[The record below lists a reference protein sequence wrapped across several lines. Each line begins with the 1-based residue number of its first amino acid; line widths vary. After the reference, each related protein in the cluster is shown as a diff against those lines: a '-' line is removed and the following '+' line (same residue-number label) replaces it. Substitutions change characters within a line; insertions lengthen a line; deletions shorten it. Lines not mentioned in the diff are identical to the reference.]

1 MLPAPFVLSLSKDP
15 RTEEQPAKTSRKRGG
30 ASVFIK
36 VEPADFF
43 MFRVIM
49 TFDLEYPDSEDQDVR
64 DYLTEHE
71 LEPRY
76 TNQGEFEDRQCEF
89 MQFGGCY
96 LGNHL
101 QNISQIQRVAVE
113 VELLTAEIRVHL
125 NISPDAA
132 TPLAEDQQTAIA
144 QLIKDFHQD
153 SSFQTNENGELIVVL
168 DGDAVR
174 AAANQLARVSSDD

>member
-1 MLPAPFVLSLSKDP
+1 MY
-15 RTEEQPAKTSRKRGG
+15 
-30 ASVFIK
+30 IK

-49 TFDLEYPDSEDQDVR
+49 TFDLEHPDSEDQEVR

-76 TNQGEFEDRQCEF
+76 LSKGEFEDRQCEF

-96 LGNHL
+96 LGRHL
-101 QNISQIQRVAVE
+101 ESISQIQRTAVE

-125 NISPDAA
+125 DVSPDGFI
-132 TPLAEDQQTAIA
+132 PIAEDQQSAIT
-144 QLIKDFHQD
+144 QLVKDFHQE
-153 SSFQTNENGELIVVL
+153 SSFQTNENGELIAVL
-168 DGDAVR
+168 DGDLVR
-174 AAANQLARVSSDD
+174 GTASRLATVPSDD

>member
-1 MLPAPFVLSLSKDP
+1 
-15 RTEEQPAKTSRKRGG
+15 
-30 ASVFIK
+30 
-36 VEPADFF
+36 

-49 TFDLEYPDSEDQDVR
+49 TFDLENPDSEDQDVR
-64 DYLTEHE
+64 DYLTEHD

-113 VELLTAEIRVHL
+113 TELLTAEIRVHL
-125 NISPDAA
+125 DISPDAA
-132 TPLAEDQQTAIA
+132 TPLAEDQQTTIA
-144 QLIKDFHQD
+144 QLVKDFHQD

-168 DGDAVR
+168 DGDEVR
-174 AAANQLARVSSDD
+174 AAANQLASVSSDD

>member
-1 MLPAPFVLSLSKDP
+1 M
-15 RTEEQPAKTSRKRGG
+15 
-30 ASVFIK
+30 FIR

-49 TFDLEYPDSEDQDVR
+49 TFDLENPDSEDQDVR
-64 DYLTEHE
+64 DYLTEHD

-113 VELLTAEIRVHL
+113 TELLTAEIRVHL
-125 NISPDAA
+125 DISPDAA
-132 TPLAEDQQTAIA
+132 TPLAEDQQTTIA
-144 QLIKDFHQD
+144 QLVKDFHQD

-168 DGDAVR
+168 DGDEVR
-174 AAANQLARVSSDD
+174 AAANQLASVSSDD

>member
-1 MLPAPFVLSLSKDP
+1 
-15 RTEEQPAKTSRKRGG
+15 
-30 ASVFIK
+30 
-36 VEPADFF
+36 
-43 MFRVIM
+43 MFRVIL
-49 TFDLEYPDSEDQDVR
+49 TFDLENPDSEDQQVR
-64 DYLTEHE
+64 DYLTEHD

-113 VELLTAEIRVHL
+113 IELLTAEIRVHL

-132 TPLAEDQQTAIA
+132 TPLADDRQTTIA
-144 QLIKDFHQD
+144 QLVKDFHQD
-153 SSFQTNENGELIVVL
+153 SSFQTNKNGELIVVL
-168 DGDAVR
+168 DGDEVR
-174 AAANQLARVSSDD
+174 AAASQLTSVHADD

>member
-1 MLPAPFVLSLSKDP
+1 M
-15 RTEEQPAKTSRKRGG
+15 
-30 ASVFIK
+30 FIK

-49 TFDLEYPDSEDQDVR
+49 TFDLEYPDSEDQQVR
-64 DYLTEHE
+64 DYLTEHD

-76 TNQGEFEDRQCEF
+76 LSKGEFEDRQCEF

-125 NISPDAA
+125 NLSPDAA
-132 TPLAEDQQTAIA
+132 TPIAEGQQTTID
-144 QLIKDFHQD
+144 QLVKDFHQD

-168 DGDAVR
+168 DGDEVR
-174 AAANQLARVSSDD
+174 AAASQLTSVSADD

>member
-1 MLPAPFVLSLSKDP
+1 M
-15 RTEEQPAKTSRKRGG
+15 
-30 ASVFIK
+30 FIN
-36 VEPADFF
+36 VEPAEFF
-43 MFRVIM
+43 MYRVKLI
-49 TFDLEYPDSEDQDVR
+49 FDLEQPDSEDQQVR
-64 DYLTEHE
+64 GYMTEHE

-76 TNQGEFEDRQCEF
+76 LNKGEFEDRQCEF

-113 VELLTAEIRVHL
+113 DELLTAEIRAHL

-132 TPLAEDQQTAIA
+132 TPIAEDQQTTIA
-144 QLIKDFHQD
+144 KLVKDFHQD

-168 DGDAVR
+168 DGDEVR
-174 AAANQLARVSSDD
+174 AAANQLASVSSDD

>member
-1 MLPAPFVLSLSKDP
+1 
-15 RTEEQPAKTSRKRGG
+15 
-30 ASVFIK
+30 VFIK

-49 TFDLEYPDSEDQDVR
+49 TFDLEYPDSEDQDVL

-76 TNQGEFEDRQCEF
+76 LSQGEFEERQCEF

-96 LGNHL
+96 LGRHMES
-101 QNISQIQRVAVE
+101 ISQIQRVAVE
-113 VELLTAEIRVHL
+113 IELLTAEIRVHL
-125 NISPDAA
+125 DVSPDTA
-132 TPLAEDQQTAIA
+132 TPLAEGQQAAIA
-144 QLIKDFHQD
+144 RLVKDFHQD

-174 AAANQLARVSSDD
+174 AAASRLATAPLDN

>member
-1 MLPAPFVLSLSKDP
+1 M
-15 RTEEQPAKTSRKRGG
+15 
-30 ASVFIK
+30 FIK

-76 TNQGEFEDRQCEF
+76 LSQGDFEERQCEF

-96 LGNHL
+96 LGRHL
-101 QNISQIQRVAVE
+101 ESISQIQRAAVE
-113 VELLTAEIRVHL
+113 IELLTAEIRVHL
-125 NISPDAA
+125 DVSPDD
-132 TPLAEDQQTAIA
+132 TIPIAEDQQAAIA
-144 QLIKDFHQD
+144 QLVKDFHQE
-153 SSFQTNENGELIVVL
+153 SSFQTNENGELIAVL
-168 DGDAVR
+168 DGETVR
-174 AAANQLARVSSDD
+174 AAANQLATVPSDD

>member
-1 MLPAPFVLSLSKDP
+1 M
-15 RTEEQPAKTSRKRGG
+15 
-30 ASVFIK
+30 FIK

-49 TFDLEYPDSEDQDVR
+49 TFDLEYPDSEDQQVR
-64 DYLTEHE
+64 DYLTEHD

-76 TNQGEFEDRQCEF
+76 TSQGEFDERQCEF

-113 VELLTAEIRVHL
+113 TELLTAEIRVHL
-125 NISPDAA
+125 NSRSGRPRLSDG
-132 TPLAEDQQTAIA
+132 PRSGA
-144 QLIKDFHQD
+144 QVHE
-153 SSFQTNENGELIVVL
+153 SG
-168 DGDAVR
+168 
-174 AAANQLARVSSDD
+174 RV

>member
-1 MLPAPFVLSLSKDP
+1 
-15 RTEEQPAKTSRKRGG
+15 
-30 ASVFIK
+30 
-36 VEPADFF
+36 

-174 AAANQLARVSSDD
+174 AAANQLASVSSDD

>member
-174 AAANQLARVSSDD
+174 AAANQLASVSSDD

>member
-1 MLPAPFVLSLSKDP
+1 M
-15 RTEEQPAKTSRKRGG
+15 
-30 ASVFIK
+30 FIK
-36 VEPADFF
+36 VEPADFL

-49 TFDLEYPDSEDQDVR
+49 TFDLENPDSEDQQVR
-64 DYLTEHE
+64 DYLTDHD

-76 TNQGEFEDRQCEF
+76 TNQGEFEERQCEF

-125 NISPDAA
+125 NISPDAT
-132 TPLAEDQQTAIA
+132 TPLAKDQQTTIA
-144 QLIKDFHQD
+144 QLVKDFHQD

-174 AAANQLARVSSDD
+174 AAASRLATAPLDN

>member
-174 AAANQLARVSSDD
+174 AAANQLSSVSSDD

>member
-30 ASVFIK
+30 ANVFIK

-174 AAANQLARVSSDD
+174 AAANQLASVSSDD

>member
-1 MLPAPFVLSLSKDP
+1 MTGVQTCALP
-15 RTEEQPAKTSRKRGG
+15 
-30 ASVFIK
+30 IC
-36 VEPADFF
+36 
-43 MFRVIM
+43 
-49 TFDLEYPDSEDQDVR
+49 

-174 AAANQLARVSSDD
+174 AAANQLASVSSDD

>member
-1 MLPAPFVLSLSKDP
+1 M
-15 RTEEQPAKTSRKRGG
+15 
-30 ASVFIK
+30 FIK

-43 MFRVIM
+43 MFRVIL

-64 DYLTEHE
+64 DYLTDHE

-76 TNQGEFEDRQCEF
+76 LSKGEFDERQCEF

-113 VELLTAEIRVHL
+113 IELLTAEIRVHL
-125 NISPDAA
+125 DVSPDAA
-132 TPLAEDQQTAIA
+132 TPLAEGQQAAIA
-144 QLIKDFHQD
+144 QLVRGFHQN

-174 AAANQLARVSSDD
+174 AAASRLTTVP

>member
-1 MLPAPFVLSLSKDP
+1 MY
-15 RTEEQPAKTSRKRGG
+15 
-30 ASVFIK
+30 IK

-49 TFDLEYPDSEDQDVR
+49 TFDLEHPDSEDQEVR

-76 TNQGEFEDRQCEF
+76 LSKGEFEDRQCEF

-96 LGNHL
+96 LGRHL
-101 QNISQIQRVAVE
+101 ESISQIQRTAVE

-125 NISPDAA
+125 DVSPDGSV
-132 TPLAEDQQTAIA
+132 PIAEDQQQTAIV
-144 QLIKDFHQD
+144 QLVKDFHQD

-168 DGDAVR
+168 DGDEVR
-174 AAANQLARVSSDD
+174 AAASQLASVSSKN

>member
-1 MLPAPFVLSLSKDP
+1 M
-15 RTEEQPAKTSRKRGG
+15 
-30 ASVFIK
+30 FIK

-49 TFDLEYPDSEDQDVR
+49 TFDLEYPDSEDQQVR
-64 DYLTEHE
+64 DYLTEHD

-76 TNQGEFEDRQCEF
+76 TSKGDFEERQCEF

-113 VELLTAEIRVHL
+113 IELLTAEIRVHL

-132 TPLAEDQQTAIA
+132 TPIAEGQQTTIA
-144 QLIKDFHQD
+144 QLVKDFHQD

-168 DGDAVR
+168 DGDEVR
-174 AAANQLARVSSDD
+174 AAASQLASVPADD

>member
-1 MLPAPFVLSLSKDP
+1 
-15 RTEEQPAKTSRKRGG
+15 
-30 ASVFIK
+30 
-36 VEPADFF
+36 

-132 TPLAEDQQTAIA
+132 TPLAEDQQTAIN

-174 AAANQLARVSSDD
+174 AAANQLASVSSDD